1 MGSKMKISEYL
12 ENNRG
17 VGILSTASN
26 DGEVNAAVY
35 ARPHVVAPDKVAFI
49 MRERLSRAN
58 IKQNRR
64 AHYLF
69 LEEGVKSRG
78 IRLYLDMIEETDAP
92 EVISGLSR
100 REQPSDDGER
110 RYLVTFRVQKALS
123 LLGGREL
130 SIN

>member
-17 VGILSTASN
+17 VGILSTASS

-78 IRLYLDMIEETDAP
+78 MRLHLDMIEETDDP
-92 EVISGLSR
+92 EEINRLSR

>member
-1 MGSKMKISEYL
+1 MKISEYL
-12 ENNRG
+12 DNNSG
-17 VGILSTASN
+17 IGILSTASG
-26 DGEVNAAVY
+26 DGEVNGAVY

-58 IKQNRR
+58 IKQNAH

-69 LEEGVKSRG
+69 LEEGAKSKG
-78 IRLYLDMIEETDAP
+78 IRLHLDMLEESDDP
-92 EVISGLSR
+92 EVIRRLSR
-100 REQPSDDGER
+100 REPRSDDEER
-110 RYLVTFRVQKALS
+110 RYLVTFRVRKALS

>member
-1 MGSKMKISEYL
+1 MKISEYL

-17 VGILSTASN
+17 VGILSTASS
-26 DGEVNAAVY
+26 DGEVNGAVY
-35 ARPHVVAPDKVAFI
+35 ARPHVVAPDKVVFI

-58 IKQNRR
+58 IKQNPQ

-78 IRLYLDMIEETDAP
+78 IRLYLDMIDETDDP
-92 EVISGLSR
+92 EAIKKLSR
-100 REQPSDDGER
+100 RERQPDDDER

-130 SIN
+130 PIN

>member
-1 MGSKMKISEYL
+1 MKISEYL

-26 DGEVNAAVY
+26 NGEVNAAVY
-35 ARPHVVAPDKVAFI
+35 ARPHLVAADKIAFI

-58 IKQNRR
+58 IKQNAH

-69 LEEGVKSRG
+69 LEEGGKSKG
-78 IRLYLDMIEETDAP
+78 IRLHLDLLEESQDP
-92 EVISGLSR
+92 EAIKKLSR
-100 REQPSDDGER
+100 RMRQPDDEEP
-110 RYLVTFRVQKALS
+110 RYLVTFRVRKALS

>member
-1 MGSKMKISEYL
+1 MKISEYL
-12 ENNRG
+12 ENIRG
-17 VGILSTASN
+17 VGILSTASS

-78 IRLYLDMIEETDAP
+78 MRLHLDMIEETDDP
-92 EVISGLSR
+92 EEINRLSR